1 MGHRRV
7 GPMIV
12 ACCLG
17 SSALAAQTWGPA
29 SLGLQGGF
37 SYIKYDGTRYF
48 DSELNL
54 PGLTYGPS
62 LPLPRAVFVTVP
74 LSSRLALEPS
84 VSVGVSSSNL
94 VWSNTLLLGV
104 RGDYLITRSLYA
116 AAGIAAGRGASGTS
130 SGATSRYTFGVQGAI
145 GARLRLAGP
154 LVGRAEAV
162 AQLWA
167 KNAPYPAQNIY
178 SLMVGVSAPVTTRR
192 SVTAPDDRALP
203 HRPWELSL
211 GISSSFVD
219 QHYQSFPTDIIS
231 FSFPGHGTESNGV
244 SPPVL
249 FATIPLKG
257 RLALEPGL
265 EVHRSHD
272 NNFTYGALVLSAR
285 LNYAL
290 GRGWYAGPGLEF
302 VTRKASDTPY
312 VGFAGVSAQGG
323 YQFHLTGAWGGRVEV
338 SHTIMARQGVWHEPP
353 LTVTAITIGATVAM
367 R

>member
-7 GPMIV
+7 GLMIV

-17 SSALAAQTWGPA
+17 SSALAAQNWGPA

-37 SYIKYDGTRYF
+37 SYIKYDGTHYF
-48 DSELNL
+48 DSELQL

-62 LPLPRAVFVTVP
+62 LPLPGALFVTVP

-84 VSVGVSSSNL
+84 LSVATASSNQ
-94 VWSNTLLLGV
+94 VWSNSVLLGM
-104 RGDYLITRSLYA
+104 RGDYLISRSLYA
-116 AAGIAAGRGASGTS
+116 AAGMEVARGASGTS
-130 SGATSRYTFGVQGAI
+130 GGATSRYTFGVQGAI

-154 LVGRAEAV
+154 LVGRAEV
-162 AQLWA
+162 LAQFWG

-178 SLMVGVSAPVTTRR
+178 SLMIGVSAPVTSRP
-192 SVTAPDDRALP
+192 SPVSSDDRALP
-203 HRPWELSL
+203 RRPWELRL
-211 GISSSFVD
+211 GISSSLVD
-219 QHYQSFPTDIIS
+219 LHFQSFPTDFVA
-231 FSFPGHGTESNGV
+231 FSFPGRGSESNTV

-249 FATIPLKG
+249 FATIPLEG

-265 EVHRSHD
+265 EVHRTHF
-272 NNFTYGALVLSAR
+272 NGFTLATVALSAR

-302 VTRKASDTPY
+302 VTRKASDLPY

-353 LTVTAITIGATVAM
+353 LTVTALTIGATVAM